1 VLGLCVAD
9 VVQQRALWHR
19 VGRSSALRCRSGHRV
34 WQSSRRVLRRGACR
48 CEAKKKVLWNR
59 IEIYT
64 DWHGRHG
71 HCCGMRHWV
80 RGHRHRV
87 RRVDARVSGTTVARR
102 QYRTERETRIHA
114 DLYTYHCTRLRKHIA
129 HMNTWSGMNG
139 GSIQRRGA
147 FHTGTSQSCGGR
159 PHGGREAARDGGGQ
173 RRRWHRRRRRRRC
186 HRRAHERT
194 QRLLRRGLRHS
205 VSGGPPLRRVNNFG
219 SFVFFPPLLYT
230 NATELDQAKDEG
242 TALRR
247 KTRTELPN

>member
-1 VLGLCVAD
+1 
-9 VVQQRALWHR
+9 
-19 VGRSSALRCRSGHRV
+19 
-34 WQSSRRVLRRGACR
+34 
-48 CEAKKKVLWNR
+48 
-59 IEIYT
+59 
-64 DWHGRHG
+64 
-71 HCCGMRHWV
+71 MRHWV

-147 FHTGTSQSCGGR
+147 FHTGASQSCGGR

-173 RRRWHRRRRRRRC
+173 RRRWHRRRRRC

-219 SFVFFPPLLYT
+219 SFVFFFFHLCIQMQQSWTKRKTKEQHSGGRREQSCQTDIPE
-230 NATELDQAKDEG
+230 ACAW
-242 TALRR
+242 RR
-247 KTRTELPN
+247 KLQAQVVPSVVQCHLEYEVTLLKGEAKHTRPVYQMKIG